1 MTCQHCQ
8 TWILDDDHRCRRCGR
23 RVRATPS
30 RISPASYPI
39 AATATA
45 PAYDFEPEEVP
56 IYDATTEQQPLFS
69 TPHADSRV
77 IPFDTLTSPAE
88 RQAIRQR
95 AAETQRPAAV
105 KSAKVESK
113 RSRAKRQD
121 AADQAHLE
129 FHSGE
134 HHLPTRAPGSVPIC
148 DAPVATAG
156 VRVQAALWDALVIG
170 CGVIPGAALFL
181 YIGGQLT
188 LDKHT
193 VPFFAAA
200 LLTIPLVYKML
211 WAFAG
216 RDTPGTRMAGLE
228 LVDFD
233 GKRPSKERRYG
244 RLFGSMLSLL
254 AAGIG
259 MAWALIDE
267 DKLTW
272 HDHMSGTF
280 PTFTGENW

>member
-23 RVRATPS
+23 RVRATPA

-45 PAYDFEPEEVP
+45 PAIDFEAEETP
-56 IYDATTEQQPLFS
+56 LASNATAGQQPLFLAQ
-69 TPHADSRV
+69 TADPRV
-77 IPFDTLTSPAE
+77 IPFDSLTSPAE
-88 RQAIRQR
+88 RHAIRQR
-95 AAETQRPAAV
+95 AAESERPAAV

-113 RSRAKRQD
+113 RTRAKRHD
-121 AADQAHLE
+121 AVDQALLD
-129 FHSGE
+129 FQSGE
-134 HHLPTRAPGSVPIC
+134 QVARTPGSVPIC
-148 DAPVATAG
+148 DAPVATAA
-156 VRVQAALWDALVIG
+156 VRVQAALWDALFML
-170 CGVIPGAALFL
+170 GAALPGVAMFI
-181 YIGGQLT
+181 YAGGRLT
-188 LDKHT
+188 LDKH
-193 VPFFAAA
+193 VLPFLAAA
-200 LLTIPLVYKML
+200 LLTVPLFYKLL

-216 RDTPGTRMAGLE
+216 RDTPGTTVAGLE

-233 GKRPSKERRYG
+233 GKRPSKERRYV
-244 RLFGSMLSLL
+244 RLFGSALSLL
-254 AAGIG
+254 AAAIG

-280 PTFTGENW
+280 PTFAGEN